1 MEKNELDSYLSRV
14 DDLANKIDSYAPLGA
29 RNTEFRAD
37 LAGLLVVSMASAYES
52 CIKEILFDYAS
63 RHHPQFAY
71 YTERNYEK
79 LNSKIRVDDLNKLA
93 KLFDDRNHTRFHT
106 ALKKAKRRIDLWTG
120 VDIIGCYNQILT
132 SRHSFAH
139 AGERT
144 TTIEEAIKN
153 HRYAKHVIYIF
164 YKSFTS

>member
-1 MEKNELDSYLSRV
+1 MEKSELDTYLARV
-14 DDLANKIDSYAPLGA
+14 DELCSKIDSYAPFSA
-29 RNTEFRAD
+29 KNFEFRAD
-37 LAGLLVVSMASAYES
+37 LAGLLVVSIASAYES
-52 CIKEILFDYAS
+52 CIKEIIYDYAS

-79 LNSKIRVDDLNKLA
+79 LNSKIRVDDLYKLA
-93 KLFDDRNHTRFHT
+93 KLFDSKTHDRFTNR
-106 ALKKAKRRIDLWTG
+106 LKKEKRRFATWAG
-120 VDIIGCYNQILT
+120 VDIIGCYHQLL
-132 SRHSFAH
+132 SHRHSFAH

-164 YKSFTS
+164 YKSFSD

>member
-1 MEKNELDSYLSRV
+1 MERAELDSYLSRV
-14 DDLANKIDSYAPLGA
+14 DELASKIDSYAPSGA
-29 RNTEFRAD
+29 RNNEFRAD

-52 CIKEILFDYAS
+52 CVKEILFDYAS

-79 LNSKIRVDDLNKLA
+79 LNSKIRIDDLNKLA
-93 KLFDDRNHTRFHT
+93 KLFDDRNHSKFKD
-106 ALKKAKRRIDLWTG
+106 ALAKVKQRIAIWTG
-120 VDIIGCYNQILT
+120 VDITGCYNQVLT

-164 YKSFTS
+164 HKSFSS